1 MFWGEFRVWLIL
13 FTMRGLTL
21 ALLIS
26 IFICLKLKFPR
37 QFLSLNDKKNVY
49 LYTCKEKLISHKF

>member
-13 FTMRGLTL
+13 FTMQWLTL

-26 IFICLKLKFPR
+26 IFICLKLKLPR
-37 QFLSLNDKKNVY
+37 QFLSLN
-49 LYTCKEKLISHKF
+49 EKLISAEISQILIY